1 MVIFRYS
8 LIIFLILSV
17 IGCSDNQKI
26 SQDSQ
31 TDSLKITNTD
41 KTKSKDSLVQ
51 ISVDVNSIVPLEPSE
66 EDLAKLKESGT
77 APFVI
82 NLRKAFND
90 LLKGKKKSDYINFD
104 FVIVEKNEL
113 KYFKSKFF
121 ILSIEQYQP
130 GTEKLDILF
139 KDLPDRVYTCVMTLE
154 SGVYQLKY
162 FNINTNFTD
171 AEIKGTL
178 KLYENIFSHKDC
190 AF

>member
-1 MVIFRYS
+1 MEIFRYS
-8 LIIFLILSV
+8 LIIFLIFSV
-17 IGCSDNQKI
+17 ISCSDSQKN
-26 SQDSQ
+26 SPDSD
-31 TDSLKITNTD
+31 TDSLSIQ
-41 KTKSKDSLVQ
+41 KTVPIKQKDSLVQ
-51 ISVDVNSIVPLEPSE
+51 ISVDINSIVPLEPSE
-66 EDLAKLKESGT
+66 EDLSKLRESGT

-104 FVIVEKNEL
+104 FVIVEKNEM
-113 KYFKSKFF
+113 KYLKSKFF

-139 KDLPDRVYTCVMTLE
+139 KDIPDRVYTCVMSQE
-154 SGVYQLKY
+154 SGIYQLKY

-171 AEIKGTL
+171 GEIKGTL
-178 KLYENIFSHKDC
+178 KLYENIFSHDDC